1 MLISAISAVSQNN
14 VIGKNNTLPWHLP
27 ADIRFFKQT
36 TMGHPVIMGRK
47 TYDSFEK
54 ALPGRENIVI
64 TRQKDYSLPDATV
77 VNSLENA
84 LEKAAIL
91 HNDEIFILGGSQI
104 FEQSMPLIHRIYLTR
119 IHENFEGDTF
129 FSVISLKEWE
139 KIKEEYHTPDEINK
153 YAYSFQT
160 WEKIKV

>member
-27 ADIRFFKQT
+27 ADMRFFKQT

-84 LEKAAIL
+84 LEKATIL

-104 FEQSMPLIHRIYLTR
+104 FEQSMPILNRIYLTR
-119 IHENFEGDTF
+119 IHEHFDGDTF
-129 FSVISLKEWE
+129 FPEINFKEWE
-139 KIKEEYHTPDEINK
+139 KIRDDYNTPDEKNK
-153 YAYSFQT
+153 YAYSFQI
-160 WEKIKV
+160 WERIKG

>member
-1 MLISAISAVSQNN
+1 MIISAITALGENF

-27 ADIRFFKQT
+27 ADMRFFKKT

-47 TYDSFEK
+47 TYDSFKK

-64 TRQKDYSLPDATV
+64 TRQKDYSLPDAKV
-77 VNSLENA
+77 VSSLDDAIE
-84 LEKAAIL
+84 AASASQP
-91 HNDEIFILGGSQI
+91 DEVFILGGAQI
-104 FEQSMPLIHRIYLTR
+104 FELSMPLVNRLYLTR

-129 FSVISLKEWE
+129 FPKIDFKDWG
-139 KIKEEYHTPDEINK
+139 KIKDEYHIPDEKNK

-160 WEKIKV
+160 WERIV